1 MRRRR
6 RKLGIGAQIASARHL
21 AGVISCDPIYSI
33 SRHIA
38 FYLPNDG
45 EISLWPLLRH
55 AWSHGKQ
62 CYLPVIDGD
71 QLQFRC
77 FTPGGRLVSNRFGIL
92 EPAFSRER
100 PLIDLDLV
108 LTPLVAFDRWG
119 NRLGMGGGFYDR
131 TFASQLMVNGQL
143 RKKRPILCGIGHRLQ
158 QVEKLTP
165 QDWDFPLDYVAVDNA
180 ILRCRVR

>member
-1 MRRRR
+1 MRRKRR
-6 RKLGIGAQIASARHL
+6 HLGVGLQVASARRL
-21 AGVISCDPIYSI
+21 KALIVKQAFYSN
-33 SRHIA
+33 SQHIA

-71 QLQFRC
+71 QLQFRR

-92 EPAFSRER
+92 EPTLSREC
-100 PLIDLDLV
+100 LTINLDLV
-108 LTPLVAFDRWG
+108 LTPLVAFDNRG

-131 TFASQLMVNGQL
+131 TFANQLLFNGQL
-143 RKKRPILCGIGHRLQ
+143 RQTRPVLCGVAHKCQ
-158 QVEKLTP
+158 QVEKLIS
-165 QDWDFPLDYVAVDNA
+165 QHWDFPLDWVAV
-180 ILRCRVR
+180 V